1 MNRIVL
7 LALVAVA
14 STACATK
21 GYVNEGLAEVNAR
34 HYEEWIRS
42 PMPAL
47 AGRTPLEAVRDR
59 DGREKVEA
67 LIQQIE
73 RRGRTMNPPMDAA
86 VISKLRED
94 LGLRELSG

>member
-1 MNRIVL
+1 MDPF
-7 LALVAVA
+7 
-14 STACATK
+14 T
-21 GYVNEGLAEVNAR
+21 
-34 HYEEWIRS
+34 
-42 PMPAL
+42 
-47 AGRTPLEAVRDR
+47 D
-59 DGREKVEA
+59 A